1 MKILLQLIILIYT
14 PVIFASANS
23 VDASPSPS
31 EDSTSQKKVEK
42 YIEPKFSR
50 GQLLYENHCTTCH
63 ASQVHIR
70 NNRKARSVEDV
81 RGWVIHWERELKF
94 NWNNVDV
101 NNVSKF
107 LTERFYKF

>member
-1 MKILLQLIILIYT
+1 MKLLLQLIILIYT
-14 PVIFASANS
+14 PVIFAKANS
-23 VDASPSPS
+23 VDATLPPS
-31 EDSTSQKKVEK
+31 EGNTPQKKIEK

-70 NNRKARSVEDV
+70 SNRKARSVEDV
-81 RGWVIHWERELKF
+81 RGWVIHWERELKL

-101 NNVSKF
+101 NDVSKF
-107 LTERFYKF
+107 ITERFYKF